1 MGTSK
6 CSNESGRDAV
16 QQIWVREYPVREVL
30 PRLGVAKQ
38 SPFIVP
44 TRQQRRLAAIRAFDK
59 TCQACPCLA
68 CGSLPQGAVSTK
80 PRPR

>member
-1 MGTSK
+1 
-6 CSNESGRDAV
+6 
-16 QQIWVREYPVREVL
+16 
-30 PRLGVAKQ
+30 VAKQ

-44 TRQQRRLAAIRAFDK
+44 TRQQRRLAAIRAFDQ